1 MNGLSFRELLGT
13 LKVCDRRDLVFYI
26 PGQARVSLR
35 STTHVRQHLPQQLPL
50 LITIPTSV
58 EANETSASLQTVP
71 RHLQLI
77 HRVDVLHVTL
87 DRRTVRRSGKPEVK
101 IFVTTSFKV
110 EGVVARVKV
119 GELVDEMEG

>member
-1 MNGLSFRELLGT
+1 M
-13 LKVCDRRDLVFYI
+13 
-26 PGQARVSLR
+26 
-35 STTHVRQHLPQQLPL
+35 RQHLPQQLPL

-58 EANETSASLQTVP
+58 EANQASAPLQTVP
-71 RHLQLI
+71 RHLQLV
-77 HRVDVLHVTL
+77 HRVNVLHVTL

-101 IFVTTSFKV
+101 VFVPTSFKV